1 MLLFLTLTLNS
12 FASELYMK
20 YQWETT
26 PTIEICPDSNIK
38 VNQIIEALNFWN
50 VNGVEVPTGTIK
62 HVKHC
67 SPHRK
72 NTIQFMGNRNLERH
86 ENAEAL
92 VSWYYYG
99 EKTKNTVYYINLV
112 EVQIPNNI
120 LDTRQDVVFHEI
132 GHALGLGHSNHA
144 IMKSHQ

>member
-1 MLLFLTLTLNS
+1 MSSSL
-12 FASELYMK
+12 
-20 YQWETT
+20 
-26 PTIEICPDSNIK
+26 
-38 VNQIIEALNFWN
+38 
-50 VNGVEVPTGTIK
+50 
-62 HVKHC
+62 
-67 SPHRK
+67 RK
-72 NTIQFMGNRNLERH
+72 DAVAKLIQFMGNRNLERH